1 MTQTWIKPDS
11 EGYTKCIER
20 PKNRCRTNSTTTGYI
35 IAEANGGLNQ
45 MRLGIS
51 DMVAVAKLMNAT
63 LVIPTL
69 DHKSFWTDPRSFS
82 LNQYSK
88 KSIQIF
94 ETDVL
99 A

>member
-1 MTQTWIKPDS
+1 MPFKLT
-11 EGYTKCIER
+11 CI
-20 PKNRCRTNSTTTGYI
+20 PSKSF
-35 IAEANGGLNQ
+35 LQ
-45 MRLGIS
+45 IS

-63 LVIPTL
+63 LEIPTL

-82 LNQYSK
+82 LNPYSK
-88 KSIQIF
+88 KSIQLF

>member
-1 MTQTWIKPDS
+1 MPFKLT
-11 EGYTKCIER
+11 CI
-20 PKNRCRTNSTTTGYI
+20 PSKS
-35 IAEANGGLNQ
+35 LLQ
-45 MRLGIS
+45 IS

-88 KSIQIF
+88 KSIQFFFERSGYPALINNKKKSIHSF

>member
-1 MTQTWIKPDS
+1 MPFKLT
-11 EGYTKCIER
+11 CI
-20 PKNRCRTNSTTTGYI
+20 PSKSF
-35 IAEANGGLNQ
+35 LQ
-45 MRLGIS
+45 IS